1 MQQKMRKDFQKINLL
16 FYVGFFLV
24 ACSVEQPDLNIQ
36 EEPKYNDEISGLKI
50 RTLIEGSG
58 ETANNGD
65 ILKMHYTGWLYDAN
79 MSNNQGD
86 KFDSSLDRGKAFEF
100 KLGVD
105 SLIKGWE
112 LGVMNMS
119 VGESR
124 ELIISPEMGYGDRS
138 IGGIPSQSTLIFQVE
153 LIDLVKKD

>member
-1 MQQKMRKDFQKINLL
+1 
-16 FYVGFFLV
+16 
-24 ACSVEQPDLNIQ
+24 
-36 EEPKYNDEISGLKI
+36 LKI

-79 MSNNQGD
+79 MLNNQGD

>member
-1 MQQKMRKDFQKINLL
+1 MNNTFQNINLL

-24 ACSVEQPDLNIQ
+24 ACSSDHPDLNIQ
-36 EEPKYNDEISGLKI
+36 KVSKYSNEIPGLKI

-79 MSNNQGD
+79 MLNNQGD

-105 SLIKGWE
+105 PLIKGWE
-112 LGVMNMS
+112 LGVTNMS

-138 IGGIPSQSTLIFQVE
+138 LGGIPPQSTLLFHVE
-153 LIDLVKKD
+153 LMDLVKID